1 VNFLGW
7 VITGLIAGS
16 LAQRVT
22 GLHKRGCLFTLLV
35 GVVGGVLGGI
45 LFNAAGSRG
54 MTDFSLWSLL
64 VAFAGAS
71 ILCWV
76 LAALETRGTQ
86 HPRRR

>member
-1 VNFLGW
+1 MGLLGW
-7 VITGLIAGS
+7 IVTGLIAGS

-22 GLHKRGCLFTLLV
+22 GLRKRGCLFTLLV
-35 GVVGGVLGGI
+35 GVVGGVVGGI

-54 MTDFSLWSLL
+54 MTDFSLWSIL

-76 LAALETRGTQ
+76 LGALDR
-86 HPRRR
+86 P